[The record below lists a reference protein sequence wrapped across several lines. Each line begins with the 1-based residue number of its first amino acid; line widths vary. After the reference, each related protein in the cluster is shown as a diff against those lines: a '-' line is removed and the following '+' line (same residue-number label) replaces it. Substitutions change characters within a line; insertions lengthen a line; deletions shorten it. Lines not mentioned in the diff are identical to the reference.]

1 MATGV
6 FKQEPWKNRCFSL
19 NLPSVT
25 GEPFTQTV
33 ILVPKTEDST
43 MAETLDKTDIQI
55 LRVLQENARITVKD
69 LALKVHLSPTPVF
82 ERLHRLENE
91 GYIRKYT
98 TVLDAAKLGRGFLV
112 FCSVRLRRMGKDIA
126 NDFVNRVKDIPEVA
140 ECYNISGDFDYLL
153 KIYAPDMQYYNNFLI
168 NTLGTIDSLGSVQS
182 SFVMS
187 EIKNNLGLPL

>member
-1 MATGV
+1 ML
-6 FKQEPWKNRCFSL
+6 K
-19 NLPSVT
+19 
-25 GEPFTQTV
+25 FTWA
-33 ILVPKTEDST
+33 KTALAEEST
-43 MAETLDKTDIQI
+43 MTETLDKTDIQM
-55 LRVLQENARITVKD
+55 LRVLQQNARITVKD

-91 GYIRKYT
+91 GYIRRYT
-98 TVLDAAKLGRGFLV
+98 AVLDAAKLGRGFLV

-126 NDFVNRVKDIPEVA
+126 NDFVDRVKDIPEVA

-182 SFVMS
+182 SFVMN
-187 EIKNNLGLPL
+187 EIKNNYGLPL